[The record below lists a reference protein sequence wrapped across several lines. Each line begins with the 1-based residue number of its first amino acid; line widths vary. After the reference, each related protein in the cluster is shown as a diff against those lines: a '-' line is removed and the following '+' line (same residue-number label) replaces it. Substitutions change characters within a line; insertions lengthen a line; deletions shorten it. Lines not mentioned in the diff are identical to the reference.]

1 MDIYSP
7 EFIKQLLDMTDE
19 EALAFYRSPLYKDL
33 SPAEKEN
40 FNNTVF
46 KEQGRQVMTALLA
59 GLHNL
64 PEPKIKWEDLKKDIT
79 AS

>member
-1 MDIYSP
+1 MDIYSL

-19 EALAFYRSPLYKDL
+19 EAPAFYQGPLYLSL
-33 SPAEKEN
+33 SPAEQEN

-64 PEPKIKWEDLKKDIT
+64 PEPKIKWEDMKKDIT
-79 AS
+79 TS